1 MLPLGQWLWRR
12 FTVTS
17 QTLFIMIVTVI
28 AAIFLL
34 RTGQNTKIKGD
45 SAIAM
50 LSVGA
55 LAIGYLVMNYF
66 FNFS

>member
-1 MLPLGQWLWRR
+1 
-12 FTVTS
+12 
-17 QTLFIMIVTVI
+17 MIVTVI

-55 LAIGYLVMNYF
+55 LAIGYFSNEHF